1 MQTEETV
8 GILKVGRKATSLLH
22 LRYSPGGST
31 RLVTVTVGEVVHEL
45 SIVDTKMFVNL
56 PEDDGTVTG
65 GAKAVALSGMA
76 HLALRKVAS
85 ANNRLT
91 ELGGNAKT
99 AGYERGI

>member
-8 GILKVGRKATSLLH
+8 GILKVGRKGTGLLH
-22 LRYSPGGST
+22 LCHSPGGST

-45 SIVDTKMFVNL
+45 SIVDTKLFVNL

-65 GAKAVALSGMA
+65 GSKAVTLSGMA

-85 ANNRLT
+85 ANNS
-91 ELGGNAKT
+91 GVAKSQM
-99 AGYERGI
+99 A